1 MESTRIPLVMSSKSV
16 ATSLR
21 WRQKL
26 CVLPAIAAF
35 FAAHQSFAAAPS
47 IVTDAQQS
55 MGSGLSSPQGV
66 AVGPNG
72 TIYVADS
79 GDGRIVQI
87 IPNLPGPSTQTTVS
101 VPNLDTP
108 FSVAVDSAGDLYVG
122 DVSTSGNARIFE
134 IVANSNGVISG
145 GSTVKTLYS
154 GTAFNLP
161 LSLAV
166 SSTHTLFIGGYS
178 FSTGGGIYEIQSGGT
193 LHAFGIS
200 GVTGTFLPSGLAVSG
215 TNLYI
220 ANEAST
226 GNGVYVAPSTGG
238 AAKPILE
245 GSFTT
250 TQPAGLGVDTSGDL
264 FVLAQLY
271 GGSSEQV
278 IEIPNASAVN
288 QSSPYII
295 PSNNLASSS
304 AIAVDPLGNVDLV
317 GSNAYV
323 TQLNFLNPVYL
334 GAASVFQNGT
344 AVVFNFEFNAPAN
357 FTGLRAITVG
367 DLGSSNDVVQVTRG
381 GGGTCTARNLTGL
394 TATQPYTCYREFEAT
409 PQYVGTRASSI
420 QVLGSGSGVLDS
432 APVYELGE
440 AAAQVAYPLDTI
452 MTQLGLIQPQGITIS
467 GFDKTVYIADFAGAQ
482 VYSINGL
489 NGSKMSTISTGS
501 ITLSAPSAVAMNGE
515 GDLYVADFNL
525 GKVIV
530 VPTTTGIPPYVL
542 NTGSLLQHPIALA
555 LGALG
560 DLYIGDAGSDGETA
574 SSGNPG
580 FVVEVPYRGSAFQ
593 LPTNGV
599 SIVFP
604 QALAFNNINGVL
616 AIGDGGDVNTA
627 EGQVVEV
634 TASGVASVVSITNP
648 APTTDPSGLSFDA
661 AGNLYV
667 LDGAANTI
675 TEVLTDGSTALL
687 PFSTASALSA
697 PSALASSAGS
707 QSFVIANLGGGTE
720 NSLVYLNGNSSSLA
734 FGSQQVNTVSAS
746 QSVTV
751 ANIGNQD
758 LTLNTAYYSP
768 RPVNGFPVAN
778 GTCAGN
784 TSFPSLASC
793 SLAFQ
798 FAPTVAEAY
807 SKSATVNSNAYNSG
821 IPVINLTGTGTAQA
835 KANIVTS
842 VETHRAN
849 RARRKSFALARSR

>member
-1 MESTRIPLVMSSKSV
+1 
-16 ATSLR
+16 
-21 WRQKL
+21 
-26 CVLPAIAAF
+26 VLPAIASILVAQ
-35 FAAHQSFAAAPS
+35 QSFAAAPS
-47 IVTDAQQS
+47 IVADAQQS
-55 MGSGLSSPQGV
+55 LGSGLSSPEGV
-66 AVGPNG
+66 AVAPNG

-79 GDGRIVQI
+79 GNGQVVQI
-87 IPNLPGPSTQTTVS
+87 IPNLPGTSTQTTVS

-108 FSVAVDSAGDLYVG
+108 LSVAVDSAGDLYVG
-122 DVSTSGNARIFE
+122 DVSNFGNARIFE
-134 IVANSNGVISG
+134 ILANSNGVITSG
-145 GSTVKTLYS
+145 SAVKTLYS
-154 GTAFNLP
+154 GTTFNLP
-161 LSLAV
+161 FSLAV

-178 FSTGGGIYEIQSGGT
+178 FLTGGGIYEIQSGGT
-193 LHAFGIS
+193 LHALNIS
-200 GVTGTFLPSGLAVSG
+200 GVPGTFLPSGLAVSG

-220 ANEAST
+220 ANETST
-226 GNGVYVAPSTGG
+226 GNGIYVAPSTGG

-250 TQPAGLGVDTSGDL
+250 TQPAGLGVDTAGDL
-264 FVLAQLY
+264 FVLGFLP

-295 PSNNLASSS
+295 PSNNLPSNS

-317 GSNAYV
+317 GSNSSV

-334 GAASVFQNGT
+334 GAPSVFQNGT
-344 AVVFNFEFNAPAN
+344 AVLFNFEFNAPAN
-357 FTGLRAITVG
+357 FTGFRAITVG
-367 DLGSSNDVVQVTRG
+367 DLGPSNDVVQVTRG
-381 GGGTCTARNLTGL
+381 GGGNCTARNLTGL

-409 PQYVGTRASSI
+409 PQYVGTRASAI
-420 QVLGSGSGVLDS
+420 QVLGSGSAVLDS
-432 APVYELGE
+432 TPVYELGQ
-440 AAAQVAYPLDTI
+440 AAAQVAYPLDTV

-482 VYSINGL
+482 VYSISGL
-489 NGSKMSTISTGS
+489 NGAKMSTLSIGS
-501 ITLSAPSAVAMNGE
+501 IALSAPSAVAMNGE

-530 VPTTTGIPPYVL
+530 VPTTTGIAPYVL

-555 LGALG
+555 LDALG
-560 DLYIGDAGSDGETA
+560 DVYIGDAGSDGETA
-574 SSGNPG
+574 SSSNPG

-593 LPTNGV
+593 LATNGV

-616 AIGDGGDVNTA
+616 AIGDGGDVNTT

-675 TEVLTDGSTALL
+675 TEVFTNGSTALL
-687 PFSTASALSA
+687 PFSTPSALSA

-707 QSFVIANLGGGTE
+707 QSFVIANLGGGTQ

-734 FGSQQVNTVSAS
+734 FGSQTVDTVSAS
-746 QSVTV
+746 QSVMV
-751 ANIGNQD
+751 ANIGNQT
-758 LTLNTAYYSP
+758 LTLKDSYYSP
-768 RPVNGFPVAN
+768 TPIAGFPAGN

-784 TSFPSLASC
+784 DSLTPLVDC

-798 FAPTVAEAY
+798 FAPTAAVAY
-807 SKSATVNSNAYNSG
+807 SELAKVNSNAYNTG
-821 IPVINLTGTGTAQA
+821 IPVINLTGTGTA
-835 KANIVTS
+835 KTKENIVKS

-849 RARRKSFALARSR
+849 RAGRKSFALARSR